1 MTYKL
6 IHRRTFLKTVGT
18 VAAGVALGTV
28 AQATVENM
36 PAQTTIPRWRGFN
49 LVDFFQAFG
58 QGELSAGMV
67 SEDDLK
73 WIRDWGFDF
82 IRIPMDYWLWIDTN
96 WRETKALSP
105 DDMYKIKESM
115 MEKVDRTVDLG
126 IKYGL
131 HVSLNFHRAPG
142 YCINS
147 PDREPFVLWT
157 DPSAEDAFVF
167 HWNLFA
173 KRYRGVSVKDL
184 SFNLVNEAPGVR
196 EGYMSAEILH

>member
-1 MTYKL
+1 MNCNL
-6 IHRRTFLKTVGT
+6 IHRRAFLKTTGT
-18 VAAGVALGTV
+18 VAAGVVLGTM
-28 AQATVENM
+28 AHAAAESKL
-36 PAQTTIPRWRGFN
+36 AQTTIPRWRGFN

-58 QGELSAGMV
+58 KGEQSAGMV

-96 WRETKALSP
+96 WRETKRLSP

-115 MEKVDRTVDLG
+115 MEKVDRTVEMG

-157 DPSAEDAFVF
+157 DPLAEDAFVF
-167 HWNLFA
+167 HWDLFA
-173 KRYRGVSVKDL
+173 KRYRGVSVKNL
-184 SFNLVNEAPGVR
+184 SFNLVNEAPGVS
-196 EGYMSAEILH
+196 EGYYVG